1 VSARFSRLWPDSLI
15 GRTALV
21 LILGVIASNVIG
33 FAVLTGERMDVL
45 TTARGRE
52 LAEQVATAVGSLEA
66 AEPAARRQIVWSLHR
81 PGLRLI
87 WSQRPLV
94 PADPVSGWRFRL
106 MRRAFVSELGAE
118 RARGLRLA
126 PLSGPPPAETVAEV
140 EAGAGPPPPMMQP
153 MMPPRP
159 HGRFLERLGRG
170 GEDVVIGA
178 VPLNDGTWLNFA
190 APLAA
195 FRPFWTSV
203 FFPLVLISTAVT
215 LGLSFWAVRRATR
228 PLAMF
233 ALAADRLGLHM
244 NAEPLAED
252 GPSEVRLAARAF
264 NRMQARL
271 ETFVRDRTQMLAAIS
286 HDLRTP
292 ITRMRLR
299 AEMMSEGDQQRRM
312 LADLD
317 EIQAMIEAT
326 LSFAR
331 DDAVAEPPKRF
342 DLAALVQTV
351 ADEAEDGGGQ
361 VEVRSPPRAPFL
373 GRPLALKRALANLIG
388 NALRYGTQAR
398 VTLEEAAD
406 HWSIIVDDDGPGVP
420 EAELERVFEP
430 FYRLETSRSRDTGG
444 VGLGLAVV
452 RSIVTRHGGR
462 VVLANRAGGGLR
474 ATVTLPKGTTPE
486 PPPS

>member
-1 VSARFSRLWPDSLI
+1 
-15 GRTALV
+15 
-21 LILGVIASNVIG
+21 
-33 FAVLTGERMDVL
+33 
-45 TTARGRE
+45 
-52 LAEQVATAVGSLEA
+52 
-66 AEPAARRQIVWSLHR
+66 
-81 PGLRLI
+81 
-87 WSQRPLV
+87 
-94 PADPVSGWRFRL
+94 
-106 MRRAFVSELGAE
+106 
-118 RARGLRLA
+118 
-126 PLSGPPPAETVAEV
+126 
-140 EAGAGPPPPMMQP
+140 
-153 MMPPRP
+153 
-159 HGRFLERLGRG
+159 
-170 GEDVVIGA
+170 
-178 VPLNDGTWLNFA
+178 
-190 APLAA
+190 
-195 FRPFWTSV
+195 
-203 FFPLVLISTAVT
+203 
-215 LGLSFWAVRRATR
+215 
-228 PLAMF
+228 
-233 ALAADRLGLHM
+233 
-244 NAEPLAED
+244 
-252 GPSEVRLAARAF
+252 LAARAF